1 MFVRWQSRGKSN
13 SDYSGDSWSAILVES
28 KRINGKP
35 QQRHVAYLGG
45 ISAEKLKVD
54 AQRCYFWDKVTE
66 RLNKLGEQIA
76 ADRSKIE
83 AAISIK
89 VPRPTDAEYKAA
101 ARGVAALL
109 GWQWTSAGFK
119 EALKDEAEQ
128 WQGRPSSLGRAFGG
142 EAAVPP
148 CFNCSK
154 PVIGRP
160 AGFLINDKPG
170 YFCDECLCAAV
181 KLLVEKNV
189 VDQNG
194 PTGAHPIH
202 HGEPNVVDP
211 KAYRAPTSIHHN
223 DPNNGLDIPPH
234 LDRREVAR

>member
-1 MFVRWQSRGKSN
+1 VALMFVRWQSRGKSN
-13 SDYSGDSWSAILVES
+13 SDYYGDSWSAILVES

-66 RLNKLGEQIA
+66 RLNKLGELIA

-89 VPRPTDAEYKAA
+89 VPRPTDDEYKAA

-109 GWQWTSAGFK
+109 GWEWTSAGFK

-128 WQGRPSSLGRAFGG
+128 WQGLAQAIRG
-142 EAAVPP
+142 EAAVLH

-154 PVIGRP
+154 PVTGHP
-160 AGFLINDKPG
+160 AGFSINDKPS

-181 KLLVEKNV
+181 NLLINK
-189 VDQNG
+189 
-194 PTGAHPIH
+194 
-202 HGEPNVVDP
+202 NVVDP
-211 KAYRAPTSIHHN
+211 KASHGSTSIHHSEPNVVDQKSSAASTSIHHN
-223 DPNNGLDIPPH
+223 DPDNGLDIPPD
-234 LDRREVAR
+234 LDRREAAR